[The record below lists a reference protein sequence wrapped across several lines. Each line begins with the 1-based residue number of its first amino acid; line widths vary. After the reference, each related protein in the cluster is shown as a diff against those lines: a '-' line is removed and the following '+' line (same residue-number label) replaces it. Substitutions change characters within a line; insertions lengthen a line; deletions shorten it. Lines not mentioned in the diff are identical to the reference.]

1 MTRVTV
7 RSSTISLAVAA
18 ALAAFPACSSP
29 SKSSTSAPTSARTF
43 DSAAAAGDA
52 LFEATQRNDEA
63 AMDAVLGPDATNLV
77 SSGDA
82 AADQNARD
90 NFVAKYRQMHRI
102 GLDSQRRT
110 VLYIG
115 AENWPFPIPLVENDK
130 QWEFDTA
137 AGKQEILFRRV
148 GRNEASAIQICEEL
162 AAAQEEYF
170 GKSHDGA
177 PPREYAQHFVSS
189 PGKHDGLFWTS
200 TGDESDS
207 PIGELLA
214 FATSEATAKE
224 AHNGPTPFHGYF
236 FRLLKAQGAAA
247 PGGAHS
253 FIVDGKMTRGFAFLA
268 YPAEYQSSGVMSF
281 LIGPDRIVRQRN
293 LGPDPEV
300 AKGITEFDPDEGWEH
315 ID

>member
-1 MTRVTV
+1 MTNVTV
-7 RSSTISLAVAA
+7 RSSVVCLAVA

-29 SKSSTSAPTSARTF
+29 SKSAPTSERTF

-52 LFEATQRNDEA
+52 LFEATLRNDEA
-63 AMDAVLGPDATNLV
+63 AMDAVLGPDAKDLV

-82 AADQNARD
+82 TADQNARD

-102 GLDSQRRT
+102 GLDRERRT

-115 AENWPFPIPLVENDK
+115 AENWPFPIPLVEHDN

-137 AGKQEILFRRV
+137 SGRQEILFRRI

-170 GKSHDGA
+170 AKSHDGGA
-177 PPREYAQHFVSS
+177 PREYAQHFVSS
-189 PGKHDGLFWTS
+189 PGKHDGLFWAT
-200 TGDESDS
+200 TGDEAES
-207 PIGELLA
+207 PIGPLLA
-214 FATSEATAKE
+214 FATSEATSKE
-224 AHNGPTPFHGYF
+224 AHNGPTPFHGYY

-247 PGGAHS
+247 PGGARS

-300 AKGITEFDPDEGWEH
+300 AKEITDFDPDKGWVH